1 MAKNDGCQRYIISL
15 FQTISSE
22 ERMQIVKRE
31 LAQMRENNKD
41 ATSCSVQKEKCTIG
55 RLRIQHNVRIL
66 SEHEIKKEDNESKR
80 LLKHMKKRGVY

>member
-1 MAKNDGCQRYIISL
+1 MVKNDGCQRYIISL

-31 LAQMRENNKD
+31 LAQMKDSNK
-41 ATSCSVQKEKCTIG
+41 ATTSCGVQKEKCSIG

-66 SEHEIKKEDNESKR
+66 SEHEIKKEDNKNKR
-80 LLKHMKKRGVY
+80 LSKHMKKQGAC